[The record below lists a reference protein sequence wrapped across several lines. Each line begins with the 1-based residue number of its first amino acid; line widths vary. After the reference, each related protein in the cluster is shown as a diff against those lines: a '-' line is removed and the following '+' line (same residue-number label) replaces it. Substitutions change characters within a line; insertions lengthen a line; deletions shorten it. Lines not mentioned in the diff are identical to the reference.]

1 MTERSLPSGHNGGP
15 PLDGPDARQDGRC
28 KNCIHWH
35 APPEREQRD
44 YENFRLGLSRR
55 RVKRPS
61 GTCDRVLLVGRTSTV
76 FSATTADFCCR
87 NFEAKPP
94 MPRPSG
100 GGFVTIWKNGRIVW
114 QGPEEKIPPR
124 FQQQDLDLDDPD
136 ETSGQGGGHDRP

>member
-76 FSATTADFCCR
+76 FSATAAEFGCL
-87 NFEAKPP
+87 NYEAKPRP
-94 MPRPSG
+94 PRPVG
-100 GGFVTIWKNGRIVW
+100 GGFVTIWRNGRIAW
-114 QGPEEKIPPR
+114 QGPEEKTPSR
-124 FQQQDLDLDDPD
+124 YLQETLDLDDGDTP
-136 ETSGQGGGHDRP
+136 ETGGG